1 MLVSVWCM
9 VMNAF
14 KGTINLK
21 LPVMVSSWNLNPS
34 VIDGLNKLCTLHLPL
49 LLCLHIYAR
58 RNRRGRER
66 KDQCECIAA
75 QRESTDN
82 ILCSNIKTIHSY
94 VRCVTI
100 NSLSKVP
107 DTNPITSSWVQN
119 SAIVVQG
126 HIIEL
131 ELSYWE
137 GLRDI
142 WAARQCDARW
152 TVEQQKHQV
161 SSTQI
166 SIPFSYD
173 TYSNNNGFLITHRC
187 TLFMTN
193 KLNFRN
199 FCDTL
204 TCHNTF
210 NGNDYSRVYKAGVI
224 GNYIG
229 LNHSEDIFCS
239 TQYLMYHPLL
249 SRDDL

>member
-1 MLVSVWCM
+1 MPEEVGGEGQGRPMQMQAAHGES
-9 VMNAF
+9 
-14 KGTINLK
+14 
-21 LPVMVSSWNLNPS
+21 
-34 VIDGLNKLCTLHLPL
+34 ID
-49 LLCLHIYAR
+49 
-58 RNRRGRER
+58 
-66 KDQCECIAA
+66 
-75 QRESTDN
+75 
-82 ILCSNIKTIHSY
+82 ILCPHINIIHSY
-94 VRCVTI
+94 VRCVII

-119 SAIVVQG
+119 SAIVVQC

-131 ELSYWE
+131 ELSCWE
-137 GLRDI
+137 WLRDI

-152 TVEQQKHQV
+152 TVEQQKLQV

-166 SIPFSYD
+166 SNPFSYD

-187 TLFMTN
+187 TLCMTN

-204 TCHNTF
+204 TYHNTH
-210 NGNDYSRVYKAGVI
+210 NGNDYSMVYKAGVI
-224 GNYIG
+224 GNYIS
-229 LNHSEDIFCS
+229 LNHSEYIFCS